1 MKKFLSTLLIS
12 VLIVSSLAA
21 CSSNQ
26 GTTSTSPSDGNNAQA
41 NNKESGKSVKTLKI
55 GSVNNDKHTLFQGYT
70 KFKEIVEEKT
80 KGSIKVEIYHSGQLG
95 DDRTMIEGLQLGTI
109 EAVGVSTSMLG
120 NWAKPML
127 AYDLPFAF
135 PNEEVADKV
144 LDGPY
149 GQKVGQELE
158 KQGLLLLSYMENGFR
173 HLTNSKNEVKSVADV
188 AGLKIR
194 TMQTPLHLA
203 TWKALGANP
212 TPMAYTEL
220 FTAMQQG
227 VVDGQENPYGNMALD
242 KFFEVQKYL
251 TKTGHVYN
259 PMGLVLSKKFYDQ
272 LSEEE
277 KTIVKEAGVEAAKYQ
292 RDLNRKQNEE
302 YLKTLVDGGMVVT
315 ELTPEQYQEFLDKVL
330 VVYDENA
337 KEIGQEWVDEFIA
350 EVNKNK

>member
-1 MKKFLSTLLIS
+1 MKKFVSFLLSGILMAGT
-12 VLIVSSLAA
+12 LAA
-21 CSSNQ
+21 CSSSNQ
-26 GTTSTSPSDGNNAQA
+26 TTTPSASEQKNEPAATDAKQPA
-41 NNKESGKSVKTLKI
+41 KVLKI
-55 GSVNNDKHTLFQGYT
+55 GSVNNDKHTLFQGYS
-70 KFKEIVEEKT
+70 KFKEIVEAKSN
-80 KGSIKVEIYHSGQLG
+80 GSIKVEIYHSGVLG
-95 DDRTMIEGLQLGTI
+95 DDRSMIEGLQLGTL

-120 NWAKPML
+120 NWSKPML

-135 PNEEVADKV
+135 PSEEVADKV

-149 GQKVGQELE
+149 GQKAGQELE
-158 KQGLLLLSYMENGFR
+158 KQGLILVSYMENGFR
-173 HLTNSKNEVKSVADV
+173 HLTNNKREVKSVADV

-194 TMQTPLHLA
+194 TMQTPLHLS

-242 KFFEVQKYL
+242 KFYEVQKYL

-259 PMGLVLSKKFYDQ
+259 PMGFVLSKKFMDQ

-277 KTIVKEAGVEAAKYQ
+277 RNMIKEAGIEASKHQ
-292 RDLNRKQNEE
+292 RQLNRDRNQE
-302 YLKTLVDGGMVVT
+302 YLKTLTDSGMAIT
-315 ELTPEQYQEFLDKVL
+315 ELTPESYQEFLDKVQ
-330 VVYDENA
+330 VVYQENV
-337 KEIGQEWVDEFIA
+337 KEIGQESVDEFIA